1 MQASHAQ
8 FSAGPGWSGTDRYS
22 VVRKVGEGGMGVV
35 YEALDRETQRSVALK
50 TVLHVDPNSLYL
62 FKQEFR
68 ALADVHHRNLVR
80 LHELVQP
87 EAGPLFFTMELVEG
101 RDFLDYV
108 HGGGG
113 SRPLNTH
120 TGFSSRSSSSTS
132 VAHQVRPASG
142 RLSVAPSPPTG
153 DQPTRVD
160 PDTLRPALRQL
171 VQGLAALHTAG
182 KLHRDIKPSNVL
194 VTNAGRV
201 VILDFGVAIEL
212 SGAADDGPAGG
223 IVGTPAYLSPEQ
235 AAGEAP
241 SPASDWYSV
250 GVILY
255 EALAGRRPFEGSGME
270 MITRKM
276 SEDPRPPSTWAQ
288 GIPPDLEALCVALLK
303 QEPSERPDGAEILRR
318 LGAVGSQR
326 PATREAVG
334 ADGSA
339 RLLFGRDEQVHSLQ
353 AAFEA
358 VTGGQT
364 VTVRV
369 GGAAGMGKSTLV
381 QRFLDDLQRSGDA
394 EMLSGRAYERESVP
408 YKAVDSLVDALARL
422 LIRIEE
428 VEGPLEAPRHAA
440 ALARLF
446 PVIRLVP
453 SLSGLPEVPVDDAQR
468 VRGHAFGALRELVST
483 LARRRPLVLYIDDVQ
498 WGDVDSV
505 ALLHEVMRA
514 PHAPA
519 VLLLLTYREEEAKT
533 SSFLREMNERW
544 PDTADVRDVTVGP
557 LEDADAQRLALALI
571 GESDEM
577 AARTARAV
585 AREAKGSPF
594 LVEELVR
601 SNRMQAAATDAT
613 LSLLKLADIVG
624 DRLERLPEGARRL
637 AGAVAVAG
645 RPLPL
650 AVFAVACG
658 VDGAPDDDVELLRSE
673 RLVRTGFREGSEVIE
688 PSHDRIRET
697 IVEQLPADNLRARHE
712 GLARAL
718 EATSSTDLEALAI
731 HLLGSGARERGAAVA
746 VRAAE
751 QAAGKLAFDQAA
763 RLYRLALETHS
774 RPANEARPIRV
785 RLAQALEGSGRSP
798 EAASAYLEA
807 ATGAP
812 QLERVDLERAAAAQ
826 LLSAGRTDEGT
837 EVLRRVLA
845 AVGLRAPRTA
855 VGAIMSLLY
864 HRLILRFRGLGF
876 KERSP
881 EEVSPDDRL
890 RVDAL
895 HMVAVG
901 FSVVDV
907 ILGACMQARAFR
919 MALDVGD
926 RLQVARS
933 ASVQITHLAS
943 QGGPIGKAE
952 QATYAIAERLVGTL
966 GNEDLESYF
975 ELCRGLTIYH
985 RGRFKDA
992 VDVLFGR
999 TVTRPTK
1006 ESTTLGRL
1014 YGLYSL
1020 FFVGRL
1026 RQAGRRATRLLEDA
1040 ERRGDLNTAV
1050 NLHAAPLV
1058 DACLV
1063 ADDPDAAREH
1073 VRLALATWTQHGFHV
1088 QHWMAMAWEAVIEIY
1103 VGNGAAAYARLER
1116 DRRALRRSLLE
1127 HAQGVRAHTGFIRGR
1142 AAVASALGAP
1152 ADVRRARLAE
1162 SREMARRLEREN
1174 MTWIAPLASLLR
1186 AATANAEGD
1195 AAGASAALREAIDRA
1210 TAADLNLHVWCAR
1223 RQLGCLIGGE
1233 EGERLVAEADA
1244 AMQAEGVRAPARLAA
1259 TVLPGRWGSQS

>member
-1 MQASHAQ
+1 
-8 FSAGPGWSGTDRYS
+8 
-22 VVRKVGEGGMGVV
+22 
-35 YEALDRETQRSVALK
+35 
-50 TVLHVDPNSLYL
+50 
-62 FKQEFR
+62 
-68 ALADVHHRNLVR
+68 
-80 LHELVQP
+80 
-87 EAGPLFFTMELVEG
+87 
-101 RDFLDYV
+101 
-108 HGGGG
+108 
-113 SRPLNTH
+113 
-120 TGFSSRSSSSTS
+120 
-132 VAHQVRPASG
+132 
-142 RLSVAPSPPTG
+142 
-153 DQPTRVD
+153 
-160 PDTLRPALRQL
+160 
-171 VQGLAALHTAG
+171 
-182 KLHRDIKPSNVL
+182 

-201 VILDFGVAIEL
+201 VLLDFGVAIEL

-241 SPASDWYSV
+241 SPASDWYSL
-250 GVILY
+250 GVMLY

-270 MITRKM
+270 VITRKM
-276 SEDPRPPSTWAQ
+276 SEEPPPPSTWAQ

-326 PATREAVG
+326 PASRDAGG
-334 ADGSA
+334 AEGS
-339 RLLFGRDEQVHSLQ
+339 RLLIGRDEQVRTLQ
-353 AAFEA
+353 GALEA

-381 QRFLDDLQRSGDA
+381 QRFLDDLQRSGEA
-394 EMLSGRAYERESVP
+394 EMLCGRAYERESVP
-408 YKAVDSLVDALARL
+408 YKAVDSLVDALAGL

-446 PVIRLVP
+446 PVIRRVP
-453 SLSGLPEVPVDDAQR
+453 SLAGLPEVPIDDAQR

-505 ALLHEVMRA
+505 ALLHDVMRA

-533 SSFLREMNERW
+533 SPFLLEMNERW

-601 SNRMQAAATDAT
+601 SNRMQAVATDAT

-624 DRLERLPEGARRL
+624 DRLHRLPEGARRL
-637 AGAVAVAG
+637 AEAVAVAG

-650 AVFAVACG
+650 AVFAAACG

-697 IVEQLPADNLRARHE
+697 IVDQLPADDLRARHE

-718 EATSSTDLEALAI
+718 EATSSADLEALAV
-731 HLLGSGARERGAAVA
+731 HLLGSGARERGSAFAE
-746 VRAAE
+746 RAAD
-751 QAAGKLAFDQAA
+751 QALDKLAFDQAA
-763 RLYRLALETHS
+763 RLYRLALETHLRTDS
-774 RPANEARPIRV
+774 EARPT
-785 RLAQALEGSGRSP
+785 RLQLARALQGSGRSV
-798 EAASAYLEA
+798 EAARAYLEA

-812 QLERVDLERAAAAQ
+812 TLERVDFERAAAGQ
-826 LLSAGRTDEGT
+826 LLAAGRTDEGE

-845 AVGLRAPRTA
+845 AVGMRAPRTA
-855 VGAIMSLLY
+855 LGAILSLLLN
-864 HRLILRFRGLGF
+864 RLLLRFRGLEF

-881 EEVSPDDRL
+881 EEVSPEDRL
-890 RVDAL
+890 RVEAL

-933 ASVQITHLAS
+933 ASVQITHLAN

-952 QATYAIAERLVGTL
+952 QGAYAIAERLVGAL
-966 GNEDLESYF
+966 GDRDLESYF

-985 RGRFKDA
+985 RGRFAEA
-992 VDVLFGR
+992 VDVLFSR
-999 TVTRPTK
+999 TATRPTK
-1006 ESTTLGRL
+1006 ERSSLG
-1014 YGLYSL
+1014 GLFGVYSL
-1020 FFVGRL
+1020 YFAGRL
-1026 RQAGRRATRLLEDA
+1026 RQAARRAKRLLADA
-1040 ERRGDLNTAV
+1040 ERRGDRHTAV
-1050 NLHAAPLV
+1050 SLHAAPLV

-1063 ADDPDAAREH
+1063 ADDPEGAREH
-1073 VRLALATWTQHGFHV
+1073 VRLALAGWTQRGFHV
-1088 QHWMAMAWEAVIEIY
+1088 QHWMAMAWEAATEVY

-1116 DRRALRRSLLE
+1116 DARALRRSLLE
-1127 HAQGVRAHTGFIRGR
+1127 HSQSVRSHTAFIRGR
-1142 AAVASALGAP
+1142 AAIASALDAP
-1152 ADVRRARLAE
+1152 EPLRRARLAE
-1162 SREMARRLEREN
+1162 SRAVAKRLEGEG
-1174 MTWIAPLASLLR
+1174 MTWIAPFASLLR
-1186 AATANAEGD
+1186 AATANLEGD
-1195 AAGASAALREAIDRA
+1195 ATAAVAALREAIERA
-1210 TAADLNLHVWCAR
+1210 DAAGLNLHLWCAQ

-1233 EGERLVAEADA
+1233 EGDGLVAQAET

-1259 TVLPGRWGSQS
+1259 AVLPGRWGSRS